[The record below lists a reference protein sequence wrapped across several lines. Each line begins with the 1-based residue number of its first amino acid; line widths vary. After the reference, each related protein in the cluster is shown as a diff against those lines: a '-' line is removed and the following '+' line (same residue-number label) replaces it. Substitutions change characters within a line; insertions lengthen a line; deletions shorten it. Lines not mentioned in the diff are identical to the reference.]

1 MKIYAVRNKRV
12 GAFELPN
19 FSDSD
24 QKSFAFQLQKQI
36 ILDPEGAAK
45 VHLDECE
52 LYCLGDYDQEKG
64 KLAPFADPEYLLD
77 LGDIY
82 ERRIKEN

>member
-12 GAFELPN
+12 GAFELPT

-24 QKSFAFQLQKQI
+24 QKAFAFQLQKQI
-36 ILDPEGAAK
+36 ILDPENAK
-45 VHLDECE
+45 KFHFDECE

-64 KLAPFADPEYLLD
+64 RISPLTDPEFLLD

-82 ERRIKEN
+82 ERRIKDN

>member
-12 GAFELPN
+12 GAFELPT

-24 QKSFAFQLQKQI
+24 LASFKFNLQKQI
-36 ILDPEGAAK
+36 ILDPEGAK
-45 VHLDECE
+45 KMHLDECE

-64 KLAPFADPEYLLD
+64 VLRPLGNPEFLLD
-77 LGDIY
+77 LGDVY
-82 ERRIKEN
+82 ERRIKDN